1 MEQEKVKV
9 VFFKLYLTVWLL
21 LLSAGVGAQELNP
34 IRWTIKNESSAV
46 KPGEVFNVQVV
57 AAIDEGWHLYS
68 LEQPAGGPIPTK
80 IFVDENRK
88 FKSAG
93 DIESPQP
100 QVLFDPNF
108 NMDTQFYEGEVV
120 FKVPLQ
126 VTNEASTGKNTVSVN
141 AFFQTCNDKT
151 CLPPK
156 IVKLTLEVEVT
167 GGSQPA
173 NDSTVSPSQ
182 TTPSPAVSNIKSP
195 GVKTIDF
202 DFVDFEGKPR
212 KFSEFKGKIVLL
224 DFWATWCSPC
234 LKDIPK
240 LKVLYDKYQAQ
251 GFEIIGMN
259 SEAIGDDEAPDPELA
274 KETAE
279 RARQIVKTRQA
290 TWTQANS
297 ETATPLAKE
306 MFGVK
311 ALPTKILIDKDGKII
326 ATIGEKDDLT
336 GIVERLLNEK
346 K

>member
-151 CLPPK
+151 YIAK
-156 IVKLTLEVEVT
+156 IHCH
-167 GGSQPA
+167 A
-173 NDSTVSPSQ
+173 
-182 TTPSPAVSNIKSP
+182 
-195 GVKTIDF
+195 
-202 DFVDFEGKPR
+202 
-212 KFSEFKGKIVLL
+212 
-224 DFWATWCSPC
+224 
-234 LKDIPK
+234 
-240 LKVLYDKYQAQ
+240 
-251 GFEIIGMN
+251 
-259 SEAIGDDEAPDPELA
+259 
-274 KETAE
+274 
-279 RARQIVKTRQA
+279 
-290 TWTQANS
+290 
-297 ETATPLAKE
+297 
-306 MFGVK
+306 
-311 ALPTKILIDKDGKII
+311 
-326 ATIGEKDDLT
+326 
-336 GIVERLLNEK
+336 
-346 K
+346 